1 VGWIGLRRYS
11 ATAWDSLCHRGA
23 SADTRGAATANVAV
37 TVAGM
42 TMTAAITVDAVDELG
57 LNEGSEVLVIIKASD
72 VMLATS
78 D

>member
-1 VGWIGLRRYS
+1 MKIIARNRLPGRVAKI
-11 ATAWDSLCHRGA
+11 
-23 SADTRGAATANVAV
+23 TRGAATANVAV

-57 LNEGSEVLVIIKASD
+57 LKEGSEVLVIIKASD